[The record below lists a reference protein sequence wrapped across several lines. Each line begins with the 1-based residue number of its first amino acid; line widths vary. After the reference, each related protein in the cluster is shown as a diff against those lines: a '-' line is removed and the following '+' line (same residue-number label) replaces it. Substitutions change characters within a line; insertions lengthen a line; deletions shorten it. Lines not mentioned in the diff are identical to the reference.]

1 MIMRLLPLV
10 IAVLLSPAALAQAP
24 GTSKTPPANQT
35 PVGEWTFKTAT
46 LEDSCVISGEMTI
59 TQVGKSNRYT
69 CTFDAVQTCT
79 RRLPAEIFTTQSCV
93 AIRIGSQLGI
103 SSKLDKVRRVNP
115 DSMRKGM
122 ELQYAP
128 DNFYVQLNKRG
139 DEMTGKFE
147 SMGEAPVK
155 FRRHEDLIS

>member
-1 MIMRLLPLV
+1 MNPLRLALPALLAAV
-10 IAVLLSPAALAQAP
+10 MAPAVLGQTPMASQSPA
-24 GTSKTPPANQT
+24 GN
-35 PVGEWTFKTAT
+35 WTFKTAP
-46 LEDSCVISGEMTI
+46 LEDSCIISGEMTI
-59 TQVGKSNRYT
+59 TQIGKSNRYT

-79 RRLPAEIFTTQSCV
+79 RRLPTEIFTTQTCV
-93 AIRIGSQLGI
+93 GIQIGSQLGI
-103 SSKLDKVRRVNP
+103 SSKLDKVQRVNP

-139 DEMTGKFE
+139 DEMDGKFE